1 MTTLTSLFLKRI
13 GMPETEKITFQML
26 DELLEKTALTIPFEN
41 LCIINK
47 YTSVINQE
55 NLTEKILIRNEGG
68 VCYELNTLLYFVL
81 KESEFQVELVR
92 GVVYDHQAQDF
103 AAVGRTHVINLLSHE
118 GHKYV
123 VDTGFGGNLALKPIP
138 LSGETVS
145 SFNGE
150 FRIRKE
156 ENHYGG
162 HLLEMK
168 LKHKDANWRKGY
180 AFDPNQPISDMKELN
195 EVQSIINVHPL
206 SSFNKGRLITRLTEQ
221 GSITLTDT
229 TLTEWANGSTTK
241 KEINPI
247 EFSDFAREHFR
258 MKL

>member
-1 MTTLTSLFLKRI
+1 MTLTSLFLKRI
-13 GMPETEKITFQML
+13 GIPETEKITFHML

-47 YTSVINQE
+47 NTSDINQE

-81 KESEFQVELVR
+81 KENGFQVDIVR
-92 GVVYDHQAQDF
+92 GVVFDHKAQDF
-103 AAVGRTHVINLLSHE
+103 AAVGRTHVINLVCHD
-118 GHKYV
+118 GYKYV

-145 SFNGE
+145 SSNGE

-156 ENHYGG
+156 ETHYGG

-168 LKHKDANWRKGY
+168 LKHKDTNWKKGY
-180 AFDPNQPISDMKELN
+180 AFDPGQPITDIKELN

-221 GSITLTDT
+221 GSVTLTDT
-229 TLTEWANGSTTK
+229 SLTELASGSTAK
-241 KEINPI
+241 KEINPMQ
-247 EFSDFAREHFR
+247 FSDYAREHFR